1 MLAYSINFNQLNKR
15 QIIPLSTQIIK
26 LTQSRIILV
35 FLERQDNI
43 KQNLDGSNFP
53 FSQILICILFSF
65 LRKKKPQRTMIITE
79 LQKNVLE
86 NVKSV
91 KKYTK
96 GFKMYKKKKKNPKAN
111 NMN

>member
-79 LQKNVLE
+79 LPNKCVRKCE
-86 NVKSV
+86 KCREIYVRASK
-91 KKYTK
+91 
-96 GFKMYKKKKKNPKAN
+96 
-111 NMN
+111 

>member
-15 QIIPLSTQIIK
+15 QIIPLSAQIIK

-53 FSQILICILFSF
+53 F
-65 LRKKKPQRTMIITE
+65 
-79 LQKNVLE
+79 
-86 NVKSV
+86 
-91 KKYTK
+91 
-96 GFKMYKKKKKNPKAN
+96 
-111 NMN
+111 